1 MASQREPR
9 YPVAQQ
15 LMLSANS
22 QSGAGPSMVVRARL
36 AAFVTVLVG
45 ALAIVHPAA
54 AQKIEVT
61 PFAGYRFG
69 WASFGFVASSDFDGA
84 PSFGAAVD
92 VPIGHGEAVE
102 VLFTRQEA
110 RVDVF
115 DSSGQ
120 LERVLVTV
128 DLWQFGGTQEFGRG
142 RVRPFVAGTLGL
154 TRYAWPGDS
163 EVRFSLGGGGGVK
176 LFATRHVGL
185 RLDGRI
191 YATFVDG
198 ESTAGI
204 CSPGFCFI
212 HLDVSVA
219 WQADFTAGVTLAF

>member
-1 MASQREPR
+1 MS
-9 YPVAQQ
+9 
-15 LMLSANS
+15 SADS
-22 QSGAGPSMVVRARL
+22 QSGAWPSRTCSTRL
-36 AAFVTVLVG
+36 ATSVAVLAGV
-45 ALAIVHPAA
+45 LAIVRPVA

-61 PFAGYRFG
+61 PFAGYRFAG
-69 WASFGFVASSDFDGA
+69 GYSWFVAGPSSDFDGA
-84 PSFGAAVD
+84 PSFGVAVD
-92 VPIGHGEAVE
+92 VPIGRGEAVD

-110 RVDVF
+110 RLDVF
-115 DSSGQ
+115 DPFGQ
-120 LERVLVTV
+120 SERVPVTV

-185 RLDGRI
+185 RLDGRV

-198 ESTAGI
+198 DSTAGI
-204 CSPGFCFI
+204 CSPGFCLI
-212 HLDVSVA
+212 HLDVSVV
-219 WQADFTAGVTLAF
+219 WQADFTAGVTFAF

>member
-1 MASQREPR
+1 MPR
-9 YPVAQQ
+9 R
-15 LMLSANS
+15 SAFHRGG
-22 QSGAGPSMVVRARL
+22 SGAGPSRVLPAQLMTV
-36 AAFVTVLVG
+36 VTVLAG
-45 ALAIVHPAA
+45 ALAIVRPAA
-54 AQKIEVT
+54 AQRIEVT
-61 PFAGYRFG
+61 PFAGYRLG
-69 WASFGFVASSDFDGA
+69 WGYFEFIASSDFDGA

-102 VLFTRQEA
+102 VLFTRQETRLDVLDPYGQPT
-110 RVDVF
+110 RVP
-115 DSSGQ
+115 
-120 LERVLVTV
+120 VTV
-128 DLWQFGGTQEFGRG
+128 DHWQFGGTQEFGRG

-185 RLDGRI
+185 RLDGRV

-198 ESTAGI
+198 DSTAGI
-204 CSPGFCFI
+204 CSPGFCLI

-219 WQADFTAGVTLAF
+219 WQADFTAGVTFAF